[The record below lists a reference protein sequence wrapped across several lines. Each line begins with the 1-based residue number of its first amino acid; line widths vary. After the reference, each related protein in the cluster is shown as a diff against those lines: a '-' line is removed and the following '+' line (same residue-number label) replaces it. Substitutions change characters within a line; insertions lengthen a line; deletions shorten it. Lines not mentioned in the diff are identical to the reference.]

1 MEINDRK
8 NIIWPLWIKYKYFNR
23 IPDWISTSF
32 YFAIPALIIFTPFI
46 FNNWDTLIQNEF
58 TLYLKLFFGGLWV
71 LYGPL
76 FMFRYDKIYLRFW
89 EGISTIYIKDDL
101 KKQINYYDNQIIK
114 LSRWIS
120 IVWCSMITS
129 VLIIDPSYL
138 KIFGIEGWSDP
149 YLYIFILLM
158 IYLIHLTALGF
169 TGSFITIKI
178 ILSLIKSDSVRL
190 NEYDSDSVGGFSS
203 FGNFSLSTTILFS
216 TGVLFIPILY
226 DYAIH
231 SGIIVQLLIF
241 SAVILYGIS
250 IVLVFIIPVT
260 LAFKKAEKD
269 KDELI
274 NSALIKYKE
283 YRNSGKNAEE
293 LNTFNYLNYLNGLTT
308 YPFNFNNLFK
318 ISMTALFP
326 IVLYFTQMLLD
337 PGSILYNWKEVLE
350 KIGIN

>member
-1 MEINDRK
+1 MELKSKRK
-8 NIIWPLWIKYKYFNR
+8 LIWPLAVKYKYLNKF
-23 IPDWISTSF
+23 PDWISTSF
-32 YFAIPALIIFTPFI
+32 YFAIPALVIFTPFI
-46 FNNWDTLIQNEF
+46 INNWNLLIQNEF
-58 TLYLKLFFGGLWV
+58 TLYLKLFFGGLWA
-71 LYGPL
+71 LYGPF
-76 FMFRYDKIYLRFW
+76 FMFRYDRIYMNFW
-89 EGISTIYIKDDL
+89 KGVSTIYIKDDIES
-101 KKQINYYDNQIIK
+101 QIHFYDKQIIK
-114 LSRWIS
+114 ISKLIS

-138 KIFGIEGWSDP
+138 KIFGVIGWNDP

-178 ILSLIKSDSVRL
+178 ILSLIKSNSVKL

-231 SGIIVQLLIF
+231 SGLIVQLLIF
-241 SAVILYGIS
+241 SAVILYGLS
-250 IVLVFIIPVT
+250 IFLVFIIPVT
-260 LAFKKAEKD
+260 LAYRKAEKD

-274 NSALIKYKE
+274 YNTLLE
-283 YRNSGKNAEE
+283 YRNHRVNGKYAEE
-293 LNTFNYLNYLNGLTT
+293 LNSYNYLNYLNGLTT

-318 ISMTALFP
+318 ISLTALFP